1 MTIIDRYMLRQF
13 VQNYVIWFV
22 SLAGVYVVI
31 DAATKSISLSNSAR
45 GAAVLKPMVVYYGFH
60 MLTVFDFINSAVVL
74 LAAMFT
80 MAWIQ
85 RHNEMTALMAAGIS
99 RLRVAMPVLAVAI
112 TVTLLSAVNRE
123 IVIPGFKEQLTLELS
138 DRVQPQNAVKEMKPV
153 PLYDDDTGVHI
164 SGEKLVIDPKKNE
177 KMIVQPEFIASGDN
191 ALCQYGMYWKAAVAY
206 YQPAQGGR
214 PAGYKLIDVSDPKV
228 LAQRPSLMLN
238 GRPVLMTPRDNP
250 AWLKPNEAFVV
261 SNVSPD
267 ELTGE
272 LMMWQLD
279 STRELIRA
287 MKYHSSV
294 CFGPKPRVLVHSRI
308 VQPLLDITLLF
319 LGLPL
324 VIAMDNR
331 NVFRAIGLCILLVV
345 LFLGVP
351 MLCQYFC
358 TDLPIISPSLAAWT
372 PLMIFVPAA
381 VGMSSWM
388 WER

>member
-1 MTIIDRYMLRQF
+1 
-13 VQNYVIWFV
+13 
-22 SLAGVYVVI
+22 
-31 DAATKSISLSNSAR
+31 
-45 GAAVLKPMVVYYGFH
+45 
-60 MLTVFDFINSAVVL
+60 
-74 LAAMFT
+74 
-80 MAWIQ
+80 
-85 RHNEMTALMAAGIS
+85 
-99 RLRVAMPVLAVAI
+99 
-112 TVTLLSAVNRE
+112 
-123 IVIPGFKEQLTLELS
+123 
-138 DRVQPQNAVKEMKPV
+138 
-153 PLYDDDTGVHI
+153 
-164 SGEKLVIDPKKNE
+164 
-177 KMIVQPEFIASGDN
+177 
-191 ALCQYGMYWKAAVAY
+191 
-206 YQPAQGGR
+206 
-214 PAGYKLIDVSDPKV
+214 
-228 LAQRPSLMLN
+228 
-238 GRPVLMTPRDNP
+238 
-250 AWLKPNEAFVV
+250 
-261 SNVSPD
+261 
-267 ELTGE
+267 
-272 LMMWQLD
+272 
-279 STRELIRA
+279 